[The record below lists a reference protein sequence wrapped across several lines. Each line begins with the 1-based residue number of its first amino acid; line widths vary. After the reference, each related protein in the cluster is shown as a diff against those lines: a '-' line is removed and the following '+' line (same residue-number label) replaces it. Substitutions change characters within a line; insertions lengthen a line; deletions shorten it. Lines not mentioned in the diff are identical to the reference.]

1 MLDQMFVTTS
11 ESSPMPKSVKKR
23 NMPRIFGMGNDSL
36 VMTNIWS
43 NIVFAIK
50 QSTVT
55 MHLFERRRPFEIKK
69 HLPTNTFFFTITT
82 LLSTIPFVNQ
92 NLFNIYMKYTKSTIY
107 IETHHTIFNKKTT
120 QDCSPTK
127 LCITAGTG
135 LFTASENGWEI
146 YWSLFKFPNHL
157 HRETIV

>member
-50 QSTVT
+50 
-55 MHLFERRRPFEIKK
+55 
-69 HLPTNTFFFTITT
+69 
-82 LLSTIPFVNQ
+82 
-92 NLFNIYMKYTKSTIY
+92 
-107 IETHHTIFNKKTT
+107 
-120 QDCSPTK
+120 
-127 LCITAGTG
+127 
-135 LFTASENGWEI
+135 
-146 YWSLFKFPNHL
+146 
-157 HRETIV
+157 